1 MRIERVETLLVG
13 SEVVGTNLVLR
24 VTTDTGIT
32 GLGQSGA
39 WGFPEAAS
47 AVLEQFRGYLVG
59 ADPMRIE
66 HIQQHLSRLRPFRG
80 NILWGAL
87 SALDIAL
94 WDLKAKH
101 FGVPVW
107 ELLGGRVRDKVRLH
121 ALILDSDVEAVA
133 RAARAAADEGFTAIK
148 YDPIPAGWQD
158 MSLARLVASVQEM
171 GAAGREAVGLDVDI
185 IFELHRK
192 LTPMHSLAVAQALAE
207 FHPLFIEDPIQI
219 DSVMIQ
225 GALAGRYEVPLV
237 NGERLSTIWEF
248 RDLFAAGGPHYVRPD
263 LGLAGGFTGCR
274 KIAALAEAHHA
285 ALVSHNYMGPL
296 LTAASIHL
304 DVAIPNVLTQEYLL
318 QDESDFPGDAAFR
331 TSLRRVGGYMPAP
344 EAPGL
349 GVELDE
355 AIVAAAPPRTLPTSG
370 LLRADGSPAF
380 AS

>member
-1 MRIERVETLLVG
+1 MRIERVEGLLVG
-13 SEVVGTNLVLR
+13 SEVVGTNLVVR

-39 WGFPEAAS
+39 WGFPEATNSVIDHFRS
-47 AVLEQFRGYLVG
+47 ALVG
-59 ADPMRIE
+59 ADPMRTE
-66 HIQQHLSRLRPFRG
+66 HLQQHLSRLRPFRG

-94 WDLKAKH
+94 WDIKGQHL
-101 FGVPVW
+101 GVPVW

-121 ALILDSDVEAVA
+121 ALILDSDVDAVA
-133 RAARAAADEGFTAIK
+133 RAARAAAEEGFTAIK

-158 MSLARLVASVQEM
+158 MSLARIVESVRAM

-192 LTPMHSLAVAQALAE
+192 LTPMHSLAVAEALAE
-207 FHPLFIEDPIQI
+207 FRPLFIEDPIQI

-225 GALAGRYEVPLV
+225 GALAQRYGVPLA

-248 RDLFAAGGPHYVRPD
+248 RDLFASGGPQYVRPD

-274 KIAALAEAHHA
+274 KIAAIAEAHHA

-304 DVAIPNVLTQEYLL
+304 DVAIPNVITQEYLL

-331 TSLRRVGGYMPAP
+331 TSLRRVAGYIEAP

-355 AIVAAAPPRTLPTSG
+355 ALLAAAPPRALPTTG
-370 LLRADGSPAF
+370 VLRADGSPAF